1 MKSEQAKSA
10 AETLLRG
17 IRVQLETAEH
27 ELQTLRETIN
37 RTNEAVRRSRE
48 AILRTN
54 ILIQPDEP
62 SKARTL
68 NTHND
73 QRFQ

>member
-27 ELQTLRETIN
+27 ELQTLRVTIN
-37 RTNEAVRRSRE
+37 RTMKPYAGAGKQFS
-48 AILRTN
+48 AQT
-54 ILIQPDEP
+54 
-62 SKARTL
+62 S
-68 NTHND
+68 
-73 QRFQ
+73 